1 MTAIVFPGQG
11 SQFVGM
17 VKDFYDN
24 FSEARE
30 VFQEVE
36 DSAKISIKDIIFE
49 NKSNLLDITQYTQI
63 SIFCASISIFNVLKK
78 KYGLENFSIEY
89 TLGHSLGEYTAL
101 VASEV
106 LTISECSKLLKS
118 RGELMHNSYSEN
130 KSGMSAVIGIECAK
144 LEKIIE
150 LNNLNIEIA
159 NDNSPQQVVIS
170 GIKEDLINSEKKL
183 MENGAKK
190 IVNLNVSAAFHS
202 KIMIDAEKEMK
213 NNLNKI
219 NFKNP
224 IYSVISNY
232 SGKNSK
238 ESSILFDNLSKQM
251 SNKVRWVDSIKTLEK
266 LGETSII
273 EIGPGKVLTGLIK
286 RISNNFKIKN
296 INIKEDLEN
305 IINEI

>member
-118 RGELMHNSYSEN
+118 RG
-130 KSGMSAVIGIECAK
+130 
-144 LEKIIE
+144 
-150 LNNLNIEIA
+150 
-159 NDNSPQQVVIS
+159 
-170 GIKEDLINSEKKL
+170 
-183 MENGAKK
+183 
-190 IVNLNVSAAFHS
+190 
-202 KIMIDAEKEMK
+202 
-213 NNLNKI
+213 
-219 NFKNP
+219 
-224 IYSVISNY
+224 
-232 SGKNSK
+232 
-238 ESSILFDNLSKQM
+238 
-251 SNKVRWVDSIKTLEK
+251 
-266 LGETSII
+266 
-273 EIGPGKVLTGLIK
+273 
-286 RISNNFKIKN
+286 
-296 INIKEDLEN
+296 
-305 IINEI
+305 